1 MVAGYARACLGEESF
16 LERREQRNATPE
28 LLHRGARNGREG
40 GRGRGGLRVAH
51 CFYVPAA
58 GSGSSGS
65 WIPGPRPQSL
75 AGSLRPPGLVAL
87 LPPTLRCAGA
97 APFDSTPFV
106 GARRGRLAIPGVG
119 EGQCVRRAPG
129 YVYVRCAPRFMSEY
143 QSTRVPGPGTCHQL
157 CHVSAAGYG
166 NRSNWGA
173 EAQDY
178 SIAHSKTWVM
188 SIARPASNPSSLELL
203 NVTGQSRVTQSPR

>member
-1 MVAGYARACLGEESF
+1 M
-16 LERREQRNATPE
+16 
-28 LLHRGARNGREG
+28 
-40 GRGRGGLRVAH
+40 AH

-129 YVYVRCAPRFMSEY
+129 YVYVRCAPGYVHVEMCP
-143 QSTRVPGPGTCHQL
+143 RVYVCEMCPQIY
-157 CHVSAAGYG
+157 V
-166 NRSNWGA
+166 
-173 EAQDY
+173 
-178 SIAHSKTWVM
+178 
-188 SIARPASNPSSLELL
+188 
-203 NVTGQSRVTQSPR
+203 